1 LLADDAS
8 ILRKTVKQLLDGT
21 KNKTFRRSG
30 FQLALSMV
38 VALKPNVILLDLH
51 MPDDYEFK
59 PAFVKSELSRCG
71 SRVLA
76 MSFSGSKLLAE
87 AFGAVAML
95 DKANLHEI
103 LIPEILGQR
112 QPNTALEEV
121 CLASN

>member
-1 LLADDAS
+1 
-8 ILRKTVKQLLDGT
+8 
-21 KNKTFRRSG
+21 
-30 FQLALSMV
+30 MV

-76 MSFSGSKLLAE
+76 MSFSGTEDQESKLLAE